1 MSIEDRNIERL
12 GLTQRIFHDLLNVP
26 PEEREAML
34 ISRCGD
40 DADLAAELRSL
51 LAACVAEEEL
61 SAAVLARNPSGKM
74 HAEERSVGNY
84 TLDRLLGRGG
94 MGAVYLAHRI
104 DGQFEQQVAIKLIDL
119 PLATEM
125 FRQRFL
131 QERQILARLVHPYIA
146 RLLDGGVTES
156 GEPFL
161 AMEFVEG
168 EPLTTYCA
176 NHKLSMR
183 DRLQLFQHVCE
194 AVQFAHQNLV
204 VHRDL
209 KPDNILVLGD
219 GTPRLL
225 DFGTAK
231 LLAPDEADR
240 GPAEWTRQGM
250 HIYTPQYASPE
261 QVFGEPITTASDI
274 YSLGVLLYVLTT
286 GVAPYE
292 LKEFTTAEM
301 LRVICNDDHP
311 KPSARSVNG
320 PLDSD
325 IDAIVMKALRK
336 EPSQRYTTVN
346 LLSSDIQAFLDG
358 RPVQA
363 QRGSAR
369 YRAMK
374 FIRRNRI
381 AVTAACIVGL
391 TLIVGVSAV
400 LWQAHEA
407 NRQRRIADF
416 RSADLRELSKSL
428 LTELDAALKEIPGS
442 TGAQKLLIDRVLQH
456 LDHMAT
462 DTHGDRQTAL
472 DLIEAYTR
480 LGDLQSNV
488 YAQNLAESAGA
499 LRSYDRALAL
509 AKPLIDANPSDKDA
523 LRAFAQTTEECGE
536 TLAGLGRVDDAVA
549 DLRSAADIY
558 ERLIALPG
566 VTAKLVME
574 TSTAIQTLGDELSE
588 DEGLADAEAGLAAY
602 RRSLA
607 LDERAIELDPTYMAA
622 RRGPAYMHLHIGV
635 AELEVDPATALT
647 EFHLATQVLD
657 TMPAEEQKKLFHRR
671 LQGTILR
678 KQAMAFDELGQH
690 SKAIPLFEQS
700 KAIYSALLDPDRN
713 DNLLLGDMKRLL
725 DGEAQGYEY
734 AADPLL
740 SESLTV
746 PGNNLRIA
754 VKLLEQEAAII
765 RLLIKLHAPDY
776 AESNNELASVT
787 LRLEG
792 IRQTLHDPSS
802 SINTTR
808 DSLAILKQAANQSHA
823 PLQTLKLA
831 ATAYLNAKPA
841 SLRDPQLAAHWA
853 ERGVEITH
861 HRNPELLLLL
871 SSAYRASGNTV
882 KATIAAQEGLSLLTD
897 QSSSQ
902 PKSRILRLLQRAAI
916 ATT

>member
-1 MSIEDRNIERL
+1 LSIEDRNTARL
-12 GLTQRIFHDLLNVP
+12 GLTQRIFHDLLSIP

-34 ISRCGD
+34 TSRCGD
-40 DADLAAELRSL
+40 DTDLATELRSL
-51 LAACVAEEEL
+51 LAACAAEEEL
-61 SAAVLARNPSGKM
+61 SAAVWARNPAGNMPSQ
-74 HAEERSVGNY
+74 ERSVGNY

-94 MGAVYLAHRI
+94 MGAVYLAHRV

-131 QERQILARLVHPYIA
+131 QERQILARLAHPYIA

-161 AMEFVEG
+161 AMEFVDG
-168 EPLTTYCA
+168 VPLTTYCA
-176 NHKLSMR
+176 NHQLSMR
-183 DRLQLFQHVCE
+183 DRLKIFQLVCE

-231 LLAPDEADR
+231 LLAPEETDR
-240 GPAEWTRQGM
+240 EPAEWTRHGM

-261 QVFGEPITTASDI
+261 QVLGNPITTASDI
-274 YSLGVLLYVLTT
+274 YSLGVLLYVLTS

-311 KPSARSVNG
+311 KPSTRSVNG
-320 PLDSD
+320 PLDTD

-336 EPSQRYTTVN
+336 EPSQRYATVN
-346 LLSSDIQAFLDG
+346 LLSLDIQALLQG

-363 QRGSAR
+363 QRGSKR

-374 FIRRNRI
+374 FIQRNRI
-381 AVTAACIVGL
+381 AVAAACIVGI
-391 TLIVGVSAV
+391 TLIAGIAGV

-407 NRQRRIADF
+407 NRQRRIAES
-416 RSADLRELSKSL
+416 RSADLRELSQSL

-456 LDHMAT
+456 LDHTAT

-488 YAQNLAESAGA
+488 YAQNLAESADA

-509 AKPLIDANPSDKDA
+509 AKPLVNANPADKEA
-523 LRAFAQTTEECGE
+523 LRAFAQTTEERGE
-536 TLAGLGRVDDAVA
+536 TLAGLGRVDNAVA

-558 ERLIALPG
+558 ERLITLPG

-574 TSTAIQTLGDELSE
+574 ASTAIQTLGDELSE
-588 DEGLADAEAGLAAY
+588 DQGLADAEAGLAAY

-607 LDERAIELDPTYMAA
+607 LDERAINLDPTYMAA

-635 AELEVDPATALT
+635 AELEVDPAAALS
-647 EFHLATQVLD
+647 EFQIATQILD
-657 TMPAEEQKKLFHRR
+657 TMPAAEQKKLFHRR
-671 LQGTILR
+671 LQGTLLR
-678 KQAMAFDELGQH
+678 KQAMALDELGQH
-690 SKAIPLFEQS
+690 AKAIPLFHQS
-700 KAIYSALLDPDRN
+700 KAVYSALLDADRN
-713 DNLLLGDMKRLL
+713 DILLLGDMTRLL

-734 AADPLL
+734 TADPFL
-740 SESLTV
+740 SGSATV
-746 PGNNLRIA
+746 PSNNLHIA
-754 VKLLEQEAAII
+754 ARLLEQEAEII
-765 RLLIKLHAPDY
+765 RQLIQLHAPDY
-776 AESNNELASVT
+776 AESNNALASVT
-787 LRLEG
+787 VRLES
-792 IRQTLHDPSS
+792 IRQTLHAPSS
-802 SINTTR
+802 STTTAR
-808 DSLAILKQAANQSHA
+808 DSLAVLKQSADKSHA
-823 PLQTLKLA
+823 PLQTLEFA
-831 ATAYLNAKPA
+831 ATAYLNVNPT
-841 SLRDPQLAAHWA
+841 SLRDPQLSARWA

-861 HRNPELLLLL
+861 HKNPELLLLL
-871 SSAYRASGNTV
+871 SSAYRAVGNIE
-882 KATIAAQEGLSLLTD
+882 KATTAAREGLALLTN
-897 QSSSQ
+897 QSPTQ
-902 PKSRILRLLQRAAI
+902 PKSRVFRLLQRAA
-916 ATT
+916 TSTK